1 MKSKP
6 QGFEVDAEATDRTV
20 EADDVNHSPFEDSLG
35 YLFRD
40 THRLISRRLQERLE
54 RAGIGLGQWYLLRAL
69 WQEDNLTQRELSGR
83 IGMGE
88 PNAVAAL
95 RVLENSGLVKRKV
108 DVTDN
113 RRKLVKLTPKGR
125 ALQSKM
131 LPIADEVNDAIGAV
145 LSADERTQLRAMI
158 KRVRRGLMS

>member
-1 MKSKP
+1 MTSKP
-6 QGFEVDAEATDRTV
+6 QGFDEKAAQ
-20 EADDVNHSPFEDSLG
+20 ADQIIGKGEMNNAPFEDSLG

-88 PNAVAAL
+88 PNAVTAL
-95 RVLENSGLVKRKV
+95 RVLENSGLVRRKV

-145 LSADERTQLRAMI
+145 LTAEERAQLCTMI
-158 KRVRRGLMS
+158 ARVRRGLMS